1 MGCNDRPVNTDH
13 KPLVKILGDSRLD
26 QIENP
31 HLVRLKKRTLLWKFD
46 IEYKPGKQ
54 IKFAD
59 ATSRH
64 PISSYA
70 ELASLGLRSPEDLE
84 ESMIIASLKQQVSD
98 FYAITWELVK
108 EASLKDEEL
117 LMLKELI
124 INDFPSTKAELPSQL
139 EKYWEFRKLLNVH
152 DNVVLYSDRIVV
164 PASLRQHELE
174 TLHSAHQ

>member
-26 QIENP
+26 QIETP
-31 HLVRLKKRTLLWKFD
+31 RLVRLKKRTLLWKFH

-64 PISSYA
+64 SYA
-70 ELASLGLRSPEDLE
+70 ELASLGLLNPKDLE

-98 FYAITWELVK
+98 FYVITWELVK

-139 EKYWEFRKLLNVH
+139 EKYWEFRKLYDVQ
-152 DNVVLYSDRIVV
+152 DNVVLYSDRIIVT
-164 PASLRQHELE
+164 A
-174 TLHSAHQ
+174 